1 MATLRMKPPKLLLA
15 SVVSACTLFSGCY
28 GSFAL
33 TKKVYDWN
41 GEASDNKFVVW
52 LVFLGL
58 NVIPVYG
65 IAVAVDALVMNT
77 LEFWTGDNPAGVATR
92 VEKNADGTATVYRGD
107 EVYRAVPVSKN
118 QVELYKGAERIGVA
132 TISEKGEMVVLDE
145 KGDIRLEKT
154 L

>member
-1 MATLRMKPPKLLLA
+1 MSTLRLRPPKLLLA
-15 SVVSACTLFSGCY
+15 SVVSACTLVAGCY
-28 GSFAL
+28 GSFTL

-65 IAVAVDALVMNT
+65 IAVAVDALIMNSV
-77 LEFWTGDNPAGVATR
+77 EFWTGENPAGIATR

-107 EVYRAVPVSKN
+107 EVYQAVPVSKDR
-118 QVELYKGAERIGVA
+118 VELYKGNERIGVA
-132 TISEKGEMVVLDE
+132 TISESGEMVVMDE
-145 KGDIRLEKT
+145 KGDVRLEKA